1 MAAFSYVA
9 LDAKGKQKKGVLE
22 ADSVRQIRQM
32 LRDQGLVPLNVANA
46 SGRERA
52 AANGSDSNGGA
63 KSSLFSMGRRLSALD
78 RVLFTRQLATLI
90 TAGLP
95 IEEALQAI
103 AKQSE
108 KQHVRALV
116 LGIRGRVLEG
126 HALAHS
132 LGDYPSTFND
142 MYRSTVAAGEQ
153 SGFLDRVL
161 ENLAAYGEKQ
171 FESGRDVEMAL
182 VYPVILFLLALAIVG
197 ALMVYVVPDMVGV
210 IENSGQQLPRI
221 TEILIGISDFLR
233 AYWYLLLAGIAAM
246 VVAVQLMLKQP
257 HVRLAWDR
265 QRLSLPLVGRIARGA
280 NSSRYAN
287 TLSILTSSGVPLVE
301 AMRIAEQV
309 VNNQWLKRK
318 LSEATQKVKE
328 GTSLNVALEGV
339 GYLPPMLM
347 HMVASGEASGELD
360 SMLARVASFQQAE
373 VERLVTTVVSLF
385 QPLMLVLM
393 GGLVMFIVMAIL
405 LPILNM
411 NQLV

>member
-22 ADSVRQIRQM
+22 ADSLRQVRQM

-46 SGRERA
+46 SGRERSST
-52 AANGSDSNGGA
+52 NGSDNGA
-63 KSSLFSMGRRLSALD
+63 SKPALFSMARRLSALD

-108 KQHVRALV
+108 KQHVRGLV

-132 LGDYPSTFND
+132 LADYPSTFND

-153 SGFLDRVL
+153 SGFLDKVL
-161 ENLAAYGEKQ
+161 ENLASYGEKQ

-210 IENSGQQLPRI
+210 IENSGQELPRI
-221 TEILIGISDFLR
+221 TEVLIGISDFLR
-233 AYWYLLLAGIAAM
+233 FNWYFILAGVAALVVGGRVLLA
-246 VVAVQLMLKQP
+246 QP
-257 HVRLAWDR
+257 HVRLAWDKR
-265 QRLSLPLVGRIARGA
+265 RLSMPLIGRIARGA

-318 LSEATQKVKE
+318 LGEATQKVKE
-328 GTSLNVALEGV
+328 GTSLNIALEGV

-347 HMVASGEASGELD
+347 HMVASGEASGQLD
-360 SMLARVASFQQAE
+360 SMLERVANFQQAE

-385 QPLMLVLM
+385 QPLMLVMM